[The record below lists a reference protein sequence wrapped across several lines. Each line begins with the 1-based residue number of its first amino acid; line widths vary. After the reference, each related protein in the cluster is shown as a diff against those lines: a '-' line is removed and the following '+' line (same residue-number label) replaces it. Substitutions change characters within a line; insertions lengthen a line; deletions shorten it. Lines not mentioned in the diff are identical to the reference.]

1 MTVVFNDEKHTYTL
15 MGEGV
20 EGKVVPSVTELVAPL
35 GADFDDMDEL
45 TELAVENA
53 AERGTTMHAYI
64 AHRLHGG
71 AAEDF
76 ELPDQYAD
84 YAESVELFLS
94 EHTINPWLIEYP
106 LGCEDFAGTP
116 DLVCDFDGAPTIL
129 DYKFVSTIA
138 KTKVGAQLQG
148 YRQLC
153 EQNDLFVDKLVA
165 VQFTR
170 DGYRLYNVDVETTA
184 LSFHVCLTL
193 HMLKK
198 KKHPRGCIE

>member
-1 MTVVFNDEKHTYTL
+1 MTVLFNEEKHTYT
-15 MGEGV
+15 V
-20 EGKVVPSVTELVAPL
+20 DGKPVPSVTELVAPL

-45 TELAVENA
+45 TELAVDSA

-64 AHRLHGG
+64 AHRLRGG

-94 EHTINPWLIEYP
+94 EHTITPWLIEYP
-106 LGCEDFAGTP
+106 LGCEEYAGTP
-116 DLVCDFDGAPTIL
+116 DLICDFDGKSAIL

-148 YRQLC
+148 YYRLC
-153 EQNDLFVDKLVA
+153 DFNSLFVDKLYA
-165 VQFTR
+165 VQFLR
-170 DGYRLYNVDVETTA
+170 DGYRLYPVDEELTS
-184 LSFHVCLTL
+184 LSFTCCQTL
-193 HMLKK
+193 YMLKK